1 MIVNVLGT
9 EYTILTKAT
18 ASEYPILESRAD
30 GFCDFSTKK
39 IIIAEMK
46 PDDYSMKDLVLYEKK
61 VIRHELVHAF
71 LYESGL
77 DVNSD
82 WARNEELVDWI
93 ALQSPK
99 MSKAFKKA
107 EVE

>member
-1 MIVNVLGT
+1 MKANVLGT
-9 EYTILTKAT
+9 DYTIITKAT
-18 ASEYPILESRAD
+18 ASEYPILESQAD

-82 WARNEELVDWI
+82 WARNEELIDWI
-93 ALQSPK
+93 ALQFPK
-99 MSKAFKKA
+99 MEKLFL
-107 EVE
+107 ELNI